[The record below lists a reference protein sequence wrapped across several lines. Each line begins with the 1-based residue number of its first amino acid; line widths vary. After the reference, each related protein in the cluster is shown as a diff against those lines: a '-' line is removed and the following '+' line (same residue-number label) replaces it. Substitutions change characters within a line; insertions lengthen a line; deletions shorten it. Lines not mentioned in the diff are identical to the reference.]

1 MDIIKLMFSNLPD
14 YLYSFMSEIPF
25 NTLVIFV
32 WGSYLAVFALALAAT
47 IFASRARRASKRPFM
62 CLTNAYTAVTLALFL
77 TDKELGPSVMTA
89 VLFWVA
95 GYILYGLLCLC
106 SNRKAAAKQISEQV
120 VMTVAAP
127 IQPAVRTAREQPAA
141 AQAPAAKNNVR
152 LEHAVAVTDK
162 LLMKNLS
169 KTDRQDLEKLKNT
182 LAVLQIKGTL
192 TPTEAEILNENFNAL
207 LKLMAKYNV

>member
-1 MDIIKLMFSNLPD
+1 
-14 YLYSFMSEIPF
+14 MSEIPF

-32 WGSYLAVFALALAAT
+32 WGSYLAVFAAALIAT
-47 IFASRARRASKRPFM
+47 VFSARARRASKRPFM

-77 TDKELGPSVMTA
+77 TVKDLSQSVMTA
-89 VLFWVA
+89 ALFWAA
-95 GYILYGLLCLC
+95 GYLLYGLMCLC
-106 SNRKAAAKQISEQV
+106 SVRKPAVKQTAEQV
-120 VMTVAAP
+120 VMTSTAPMQPTVRAAREPAAP
-127 IQPAVRTAREQPAA
+127 
-141 AQAPAAKNNVR
+141 APAAKNNVR

-162 LLMKNLS
+162 LLTKNLS